1 MQEITLSMT
10 DEEFE
15 VFGSCFLRDMPIRNV
30 QVLLDDAPQFDEN
43 GKPIMTDYTDIEW
56 MRECVITQVMKT
68 ATKGWNK
75 LTLDGN
81 PMDMERVKQ
90 IKANL

>member
-1 MQEITLSMT
+1 MIDTGFKFT
-10 DEEFE
+10 EEDFAL
-15 VFGSCFLRDMPIRNV
+15 VSAGFNRDMPIRNV
-30 QVLLDDAPQFDEN
+30 QVVIDDVPQFDEDN
-43 GKPIMTDYTDIEW
+43 KPVMTEYTDLEW
-56 MRECVITQVMKT
+56 IRQYVIGQVMKK
-68 ATKGWNK
+68 ATKGWRK